1 VNAGAVEILL
11 LTEKEAR
18 TMQGEGFMRM
28 TEENSGKVEI
38 MSDTHDAGKQLDSL
52 GGYAA
57 LLRYNIDL

>member
-1 VNAGAVEILL
+1 
-11 LTEKEAR
+11 
-18 TMQGEGFMRM
+18 MRL